1 MGSYTSEDPNLAL
14 LTYRSTPLQNGLSL
28 SELPMG
34 PRLKTQLPV
43 LPNTLKPKAQDLH
56 TVKQKEDDCR
66 SKQQKNFNLRY
77 RARDL
82 PNLHKGDKVWV
93 RDQSR
98 EAEVVSKTPHP
109 RSYLVKTEK
118 GVLRRN
124 RSALVSHT
132 PTEQKSPEPQQ
143 TDPPL
148 SESATDQ
155 ATTEVSQTKER
166 GEKNTLQKLP
176 TTRSGRIVKPPEPL
190 DL

>member
-124 RSALVSHT
+124 RSALVSLN
-132 PTEQKSPEPQQ
+132 PTGKKCPEHNKQIHFRLNPLLIKQRLKFLRQKNVEKKTLYRNYLPRV
-143 TDPPL
+143 
-148 SESATDQ
+148 Q
-155 ATTEVSQTKER
+155 A
-166 GEKNTLQKLP
+166 GL
-176 TTRSGRIVKPPEPL
+176 
-190 DL
+190 